1 MEKMMFLAQSKT
13 KYFVTKNSRVSF
25 KLQNWNHDTI
35 EKILKASQSFAGKV
49 S

>member
-1 MEKMMFLAQSKT
+1 MEKMMFSAKNKA
-13 KYFVTKNSRVSF
+13 KYFFTENSRVSF